1 MPKNGHSWGTRAVLI
16 LTVAGAACLQAQT
29 PDTVAFVNVAVV
41 PMDRERILT
50 GQTVVVRGGRIAEIG
65 AATSVRVP
73 GDAVRIDGA
82 NKYLMPGLTDAHFHV
97 QANEDDRQ
105 LLQVLVAN
113 GVTSIFNLHG
123 TPALLDLR
131 ARVARGSVLG
141 PTIYTSG
148 PYISDAPSW
157 QPDADEV
164 ERLVVAQKRAGYDL
178 IKTHGDFSREAF
190 GRLMAV
196 SRREGIKVIGHAPR
210 NLGVGPLFEERL
222 DALAHAEEFL
232 YAFFFFDAPPGLAE
246 ADPETRRR
254 FLENA
259 EKRVPELAAS
269 TRKAGTWV
277 VPNLVAFA
285 MIVAQGKDLA
295 SVLAR
300 PETRYVPPRVAADWQ
315 PGRNRYDRKYPPEMA
330 EHMTWRLSL
339 LETLTGALRRAGV
352 PMMAGTDAPIPGVVP
367 GFSLHDELKLL
378 VGAGLSPFEALR
390 TATANP
396 AEFLSRPGEFG
407 TVSVGVRAD
416 LLLLEAD
423 PLTDVSNAAR
433 RAGVMVRGRWL
444 AAAELQA
451 MLDGLGGSE
460 PR

>member
-1 MPKNGHSWGTRAVLI
+1 MPKKCHPWGTPPILI
-16 LTVAGAACLQAQT
+16 LMVTGAACLRAQS
-29 PDTVAFVNVAVV
+29 PDTVAFVNVSVV

-73 GDAVRIDGA
+73 DDAVRIDGA
-82 NKYLMPGLTDAHFHV
+82 NKYLMPGLTDAHFHL
-97 QANEDDRQ
+97 QSNEDDRQ

-113 GVTSIFNLHG
+113 GVTSILNLYG

-131 ARVARGSVLG
+131 ERVARGSFVG

-157 QPDADEV
+157 QPDEDEV
-164 ERLVVAQKRAGYDL
+164 ERLVMAQKGAGYDL
-178 IKTHGDFSREAF
+178 IKIHGDFSREAF
-190 GRLMAV
+190 RRLMTV

-210 NLGVGPLFEERL
+210 NLGVGPLFEDRL

-232 YAFFFFDAPPGLAE
+232 YAYFFFDAPPGLAE

-259 EKRVPELAAS
+259 EKRVPELVAS
-269 TRKAGTWV
+269 TRKAGTWI

-300 PETRYVPPRVAADWQ
+300 PETRFVPPRVAADWQ

-330 EHMTWRLSL
+330 EHMTWRFSL
-339 LETLTGALRRAGV
+339 LETLTGALRREGV
-352 PMMAGTDAPIPGVVP
+352 PMLAGTDAPIPGVVP

-378 VGAGLSPFEALR
+378 VGAGLTPYDALR

-396 AEFLSRPGEFG
+396 AEFLGRPGEFG
-407 TVSVGVRAD
+407 TLSVGVRAD
-416 LLLLEAD
+416 LLLLEAN

-433 RAGVMVRGRWL
+433 RAGVMVRGQWH
-444 AAAELQA
+444 AQAELEA
-451 MLDGLGGSE
+451 MLDDLARSG